1 MEKHKEIISAIRLED
16 AYFCL
21 NCEAITNCVDICPS
35 CGHRGLWP
43 VQNWIGRVTDGNSK
57 YRGSALEKQ
66 VQTVEVLEKMKA
78 PSWRNL
84 GKLVWN
90 YSPKT

>member
-1 MEKHKEIISAIRLED
+1 MKNHREIISAIRLED

-35 CGHRGLWP
+35 CGNRGLWP

-57 YRGSALEKQ
+57 YRGGVLEEQ
-66 VQTVEVLEKMKA
+66 VETVEAVEKLKA
-78 PSWRNL
+78 PSLRNL